1 MRIVTAE
8 VIIALKLDFGQIFLH
23 MSGDTAVG
31 VASVKAD
38 VNRFT
43 KLLLDELLIAE
54 KFVEIIN
61 LDISIDRFVWVIDGA
76 RDKTSLFV
84 NDVSFQD
91 TIKQV
96 ALVGQFLDITGRFL
110 PLVHI
115 IELDVSAAHFLR

>member
-1 MRIVTAE
+1 
-8 VIIALKLDFGQIFLH
+8 
-23 MSGDTAVG
+23 
-31 VASVKAD
+31 
-38 VNRFT
+38 
-43 KLLLDELLIAE
+43 LLIAE

-61 LDISIDRFVWVIDGA
+61 LDISIDRFIWVIDGA